1 MHPPQSRMLE
11 GLKVVDLTSVIFG
24 PYCTLTLAD
33 LGAEVTKVEVPTG
46 DSSRMAGVTQR
57 NPMMGPV
64 YMSLNRGKRSVA
76 LDLKDEADLAV
87 MRALLKDADIFIHN
101 VRASAIDRLGL
112 DYEAVKAINP
122 RIIYLHCVGFGSD
135 GPYGGLQA
143 YDDVIQTASGMT
155 SMQSLVDGDPRPRY
169 VPSAIAD
176 KVAGLHAAYALLAA
190 YIHRL
195 KTGEGQF
202 VEVAMFET
210 FVHFLLQEH
219 LFGLTFDPPTGP
231 VGYFRQ
237 VDPDRQP
244 FPTADGHIAIVPY
257 NDDAWIKLFEMTG
270 RPDVVRKPG
279 LATPQER
286 AANLGAL
293 YQILATLTPQRTSAE
308 WFEALNAASIPATP
322 ARDLADIQ
330 QDPHL
335 VATNFFRRREHTA
348 VGPYFEMRPP
358 VRFSRPGP
366 DDQGV
371 PPVLG
376 QHTDEVRRELGLADA
391 AAPAAACGD
400 AS

>member
-1 MHPPQSRMLE
+1 MTQASPRMLQ

-24 PYCTLTLAD
+24 PYCTLTLSD
-33 LGAEVTKVEVPTG
+33 LGAEVTKIETPGG
-46 DSSRMAGVTQR
+46 DSSRMAGQTDR
-57 NPMMGPV
+57 NPMMGPI
-64 YMSLNRGKRSVA
+64 YMALNRGKRSVA
-76 LDLKDEADLAV
+76 LDLKAEADRAV
-87 MRALLKDADIFIHN
+87 IHALLKDADVFIHN
-101 VRASAIDRLGL
+101 VRASAIERLGL
-112 DYEAVKAINP
+112 GYEAVKAINP
-122 RIIYLHCVGFGSD
+122 DIIYTHCVGFGSD

-155 SMQSLVDGDPRPRY
+155 SMQSMVDGDPRPRY

-176 KVAGLHAAYALLAA
+176 KVAGLHAAYAVLAA

-202 VEVAMFET
+202 IEVAMFET

-219 LFGLTFDPPTGP
+219 LFGLTFAPPTGP

-244 FPTADGHIAIVPY
+244 FPTRDGHIAIVPY
-257 NDDAWIKLFEMTG
+257 NDEAWIKLFDMTG
-270 RPDVVRKPG
+270 RPDVLARPG

-286 AANLGAL
+286 AANLGTL

-308 WFEALNAASIPATP
+308 WFTALNEASIPAAP
-322 ARDLADIQ
+322 VRDIADIQ

-335 VATNFFRRREHTA
+335 IATEFFRRREHDA
-348 VGPYFEMRPP
+348 AGPYFEMRPP
-358 VRFSRPGP
+358 VRFSRPAP
-366 DDQGV
+366 DDQAV

-376 QHTDEVRRELGLADA
+376 QHNDAVRHELGLAPPLSPLAAPGDA
-391 AAPAAACGD
+391 A
-400 AS
+400 